1 VPASTTSHFHTC
13 PTGLFLGAGSGGG
26 GGRKQF
32 RWGTPTWNGLGITLG
47 LPREIML
54 MVEFSQKL
62 VISYRVSNFMSEK
75 GNFES
80 TLLLKYHSTYG

>member
-1 VPASTTSHFHTC
+1 LKSFSSYTC

-26 GGRKQF
+26 RKQF
-32 RWGTPTWNGLGITLG
+32 RWGIPTWNGLGNILG
-47 LPREIML
+47 PIRKILL

-62 VISYRVSNFMSEK
+62 VISYRVNNFMS
-75 GNFES
+75 ES